1 MVEKLLAWWGTLA
14 RRDRRILVLALA
26 FLGVIIGWLV
36 AFEPAWNG
44 RTALAAELPRLRG
57 DLAQM
62 EQMAIESRTLGQQV
76 NQPVQTIAQLRSRV
90 EQSLQ
95 LAELDTAVAQLEASG
110 DLVEARFR
118 QAPFEKW
125 LYWLEGT
132 VRDTRLRVVDV
143 ALTRESAGV
152 ISGRVALEAP
162 RRGQE

>member
-14 RRDRRILVLALA
+14 GRDRRILVIATA
-26 FLGVIIGWLV
+26 FLVIVLGWLV

-44 RTALAAELPRLRG
+44 RTALAGELPRLRG

-62 EQMAIESRTLGQQV
+62 EQLAIESRTLGQQAK
-76 NQPVQTIAQLRSRV
+76 QPVQTIAQLRSRI

-95 LAELDTAVAQLEASG
+95 LAELDGSLSQLEASG
-110 DLVEARFR
+110 ELIEARFR

-125 LYWLEGT
+125 LYWLEGAI
-132 VRDTRLRVVDV
+132 RDTRLRVVDV

-162 RRGQE
+162 KRGQE

>member
-14 RRDRRILVLALA
+14 KRDRRILILAIA
-26 FLGVIIGWLV
+26 FLGIVLGWLL

-62 EQMAIESRTLGQQV
+62 EQLAIESRSLGQQM

-95 LAELDTAVAQLEASG
+95 LAELDSTVAHLDASG
-110 DLVEARFR
+110 DLIEARFR
-118 QAPFEKW
+118 EAPFEKW

-132 VRDTRLRVVDV
+132 ARDTRLRVIDV
-143 ALTRESAGV
+143 ALTRESAGIV
-152 ISGRVALEAP
+152 SGRVALEAP
-162 RRGQE
+162 RRGQQ

>member
-14 RRDRRILVLALA
+14 KRDRRILILAIA
-26 FLGVIIGWLV
+26 FLGIVLGWLL

-62 EQMAIESRTLGQQV
+62 EQLAIESRSLGQQV

-95 LAELDTAVAQLEASG
+95 LAELDSAVVQLDASG
-110 DLVEARFR
+110 DLIEARFR
-118 QAPFEKW
+118 EAPFEKW

-132 VRDTRLRVVDV
+132 ARDTRLRVIDV
-143 ALTRESAGV
+143 ALTRESAGIV
-152 ISGRVALEAP
+152 SGRVALEAP

>member
-14 RRDRRILVLALA
+14 KRDRRILILAIA
-26 FLGVIIGWLV
+26 FLGIVLGWLL

-62 EQMAIESRTLGQQV
+62 EQLAIESRSLGQQV

-95 LAELDTAVAQLEASG
+95 LAELDSAVVQLDASG
-110 DLVEARFR
+110 DLIEARFR
-118 QAPFEKW
+118 EAPFEKW

-132 VRDTRLRVVDV
+132 ARDTRLRVIDV
-143 ALTRESAGV
+143 ALTRESAGIV
-152 ISGRVALEAP
+152 SGRVALEAP
-162 RRGQE
+162 RRGQQ